1 MLLGFH
7 CLISTVLQELLLLGG
22 DWHRR
27 KAPQGCKPFL
37 RTAITR
43 KSFFTVKAN
52 AGNVLPDVQE
62 TFAKVGVLGVD
73 SAGNGILTARR
84 IEID

>member
-1 MLLGFH
+1 M
-7 CLISTVLQELLLLGG
+7 
-22 DWHRR
+22 
-27 KAPQGCKPFL
+27 
-37 RTAITR
+37 
-43 KSFFTVKAN
+43 KAN

-84 IEID
+84 IEIDRKSLFDVPQQQTQMINPTLNKLFWVDRHIQNNFFKIILDFHRFLT